1 MKILLLDNDDTGYE
15 VLSEVASLSESS
27 VIKISNF
34 EEAKKY
40 ISTNRDFHAVIATP
54 KLNNISTLQLLAIMK
69 KDSYLKDIPF
79 LIIANEPTQEE
90 INYYKTIGVTEVF
103 EIPFNPLEVFLVITN
118 HIAQT
123 KGKEE
128 LEVILERPKQKET
141 LIEKIKK
148 FIKKPF
154 GIGK

>member
-15 VLSEVASLSESS
+15 VLNEVASLSGSS
-27 VIKISNF
+27 VVKISDF

-40 ISTNRDFHAVIATP
+40 ISTNKDFHAVIAAP

-90 INYYKTIGVTEVF
+90 INYYKTIGVVEVF

-118 HIAQT
+118 HIAQM

-128 LEVILERPKQKET
+128 VEVILEQTKEKES
-141 LIEKIKK
+141 LIEKIAKL
-148 FIKKPF
+148 IKKLF
-154 GIGK
+154 GVGK